1 MAWIGPVV
9 QGVMGLG
16 QIAASSQAGNQ
27 LPEPKRFTPTPQM
40 KRAEAMA
47 ERRAEKGFSDAE
59 RANFEQ
65 MLARRTSSAKRAMQ
79 NIGLAGIAPAMSN
92 IFNIDATN
100 QFAAQSEAE
109 RRKGEVMYAGI
120 AGQMQGI
127 QDRETTSFN
136 QMLQQSRTALGQAG
150 ASGFKN
156 ITGAFGM
163 AAQQANTNK
172 LAEAYMN
179 SGDTYNFGTGTTPTT
194 PATTTPVAVPPVP
207 AATPMGYSATAPGV
221 APAGTFEAEGT
232 PFLPSDGSLDYSY
245 HRNPFASDTEP
256 RFSPTV
262 NPFGTEAE
270 TRAFQDYANTQAGY
284 DITDGYGWGPA
295 TSSAYG
301 MYGQGYRNR

>member
-9 QGVMGLG
+9 QAGMGIY
-16 QIAASSQAGNQ
+16 QAVSASSAAKK
-27 LPEPKRFTPTPQM
+27 LPDSQRHTVSPEMRKAQ
-40 KRAEAMA
+40 AMA
-47 ERRAEKGFSDAE
+47 ERRAEKGFSDGE
-59 RANFEQ
+59 RAAFEQ
-65 MLARRTSSAKRAMQ
+65 SMARRSNAASRAMRNLGMSGVAQ
-79 NIGLAGIAPAMSN
+79 GVSN
-92 IFNIDATN
+92 IFNIDAMN
-100 QFAAQSEAE
+100 QFSAQSEAE
-109 RRKGEVMYAGI
+109 KRKGEAMYTGI
-120 AGQMQGI
+120 AGQIQGL
-127 QDRETTSFN
+127 QDRETSSFN

-150 ASGFKN
+150 ASGLKN

-194 PATTTPVAVPPVP
+194 PTTTPATP

-245 HRNPFASDTEP
+245 DRNPFASDTDP

-301 MYGQGYRNR
+301 MYGQDYRNR